1 MRVLSLLAAA
11 ALLGLTGCGTPPA
24 DLPVARVGDRVIT
37 RDALLA
43 ATRAQSQTKSV
54 PFDQASP
61 EFQFNYAT
69 TVLLRMVDDLVCE
82 DRADPAMRAR
92 ARERAERTLARQP
105 GADPSLAE
113 GLYQYHLFREL
124 TGHPPGGPEE
134 ATIRRQWRDAARV
147 EWLLRYDMVVTPKGR
162 PARLPAVLLVGVLA
176 GGLWWRFGRRHVILG
191 VGLALRIA
199 AWAAIPYDY
208 LAYDVDGHLEY
219 IRYVREH
226 KRVPPAEAGFQFYQP
241 PLYYFLGAAVG
252 GDPRAVQTVSLAL
265 SVATLVAGL
274 SVVPTGFGAWLLAMH
289 PALVLPAARINNDV
303 LVTFWLF
310 LAAAFLWRFWQSN
323 RLRDGWLAI
332 AATLA
337 GVWTKNTAL
346 LFVPVLAGVALF
358 HRHRWR
364 LLPGVLLLV
373 LARPPGLG
381 AGNVAALSPALAL
394 AITPLD
400 LITFNPVRVIAEPFV
415 NPLIPGPARDHLW
428 EYWVRSA
435 LFGEFSFSWPT
446 GLAGGLVAGW
456 LLVLAAAAWGVFR
469 TPWRTALPW
478 LLLLAVLLAG
488 QMAYVWRAP
497 FSTSQDFRYLVVVLL
512 PVAFFCNAAFNRGSC
527 HSRGSASKQRAAR
540 GTSPTTR

>member
-1 MRVLSLLAAA
+1 MSD
-11 ALLGLTGCGTPPA
+11 P
-24 DLPVARVGDRVIT
+24 PVARVGDRVIT
-37 RDALLA
+37 RNALLA
-43 ATRAQSQTKSV
+43 ATRAQSESKTV
-54 PFDQASP
+54 PFDRASP
-61 EFQFNYAT
+61 EVQFNYAT

-82 DRADPAMRAR
+82 DRADAATRMR

-105 GADPSLAE
+105 GADPMLVE
-113 GLYQYHLFREL
+113 GLYHYHIYREL
-124 TGHPPGGPEE
+124 TGHPPGGPDE
-134 ATIRRQWRDAARV
+134 AGIRRQWRDAARV

-162 PARLPAVLLVGVLA
+162 PASLPAVLVVGALA
-176 GGLWWRFGRRHVILG
+176 GGLWWRFGRRNTVLG

-226 KRVPPAEAGFQFYQP
+226 GRIPPADAGFQFYQP
-241 PLYYFLGAAVG
+241 PVYYFLTAVAG
-252 GDPRAVQTVSLAL
+252 SEPRAVQTVSLVL

-274 SVVPTGFGAWLLAMH
+274 AVVPSGIGAWLLALH

-323 RLRDGWLAI
+323 RLADGWLAI

-337 GVWTKNTAL
+337 GIWTKTTAL
-346 LFVPVLAGVALF
+346 LMAPVLAGVSLA
-358 HRHRWR
+358 HRHRWW
-364 LLPGVLLLV
+364 LLPGVLLIA
-373 LARPPGLG
+373 LARPAGLG
-381 AGNVAALSPALAL
+381 AGNVAAISPALAL
-394 AITPLD
+394 DIRWTD
-400 LITFNPVRVIAEPFV
+400 LLVFNPVRVVTEPFV

-446 GLAGGLVAGW
+446 GLAGALVAGW
-456 LLVLAAAAWGVFR
+456 LVVLGAAAWGVFR
-469 TPWRTALPW
+469 TPWRAALPM
-478 LLLLAVLLAG
+478 LLLLVGSLAG
-488 QMAYVWRAP
+488 QAWYVWRAP
-497 FSTSQDFRYLVVVLL
+497 FATSQDFRYLVVVLL

-527 HSRGSASKQRAAR
+527 HSRGNASKQRAAR
-540 GTSPTTR
+540 WTSPTTR

>member
-24 DLPVARVGDRVIT
+24 DLPVARVGERVIT

-82 DRADPAMRAR
+82 QRADAAMRTR

-105 GADPSLAE
+105 GADPTLAE

-124 TGHPPGGPEE
+124 TGHPPGGPDE
-134 ATIRRQWRDAARV
+134 AAIRRQWRDAARV

-162 PARLPAVLLVGVLA
+162 AARLPAVLLVGALA

-252 GDPRAVQTVSLAL
+252 GDPRAVQTVSLVL

-310 LAAAFLWRFWQSN
+310 LAAAFLWRFWQSD
-323 RLRDGWLAI
+323 RLRDGWLAS

-456 LLVLAAAAWGVFR
+456 LLVLGAAAWGVFR

-497 FSTSQDFRYLVVVLL
+497 FSTSQDFRYLAVVLL